1 MQFFQFGDDLISGP
15 SVDVA
20 PGPLV
25 EIIVKLY
32 QLQVSRLHPRQQRHP
47 LVAYALAYG
56 LLVRL
61 EYQRHTD
68 PNREVVERS
77 GVSVA
82 REDEVVQCYRIKRD
96 SEPKKAFSVSLST
109 YSDPHRLMVSES
121 SLNSMFAMSSG
132 SISHTPAKNS

>member
-1 MQFFQFGDDLISGP
+1 MQFFQFGNDLISGAP
-15 SVDVA
+15 VDVA

-47 LVAYALAYG
+47 LVAYALAHD
-56 LLVRL
+56 LVMRFKDKA
-61 EYQRHTD
+61 YTKPH
-68 PNREVVERS
+68 REVVERS
-77 GVSVA
+77 DVSVA
-82 REDEVVQCYRIKRD
+82 REDQVVERYRIKRD
-96 SEPKKAFSVSLST
+96 NEPKKALSVSLST